1 MTEAATSASLAPFE
15 LKGSLFTLTV
25 MHLRSADIESITR
38 ELDSKT
44 SQAPEFFKNTP
55 LVMDL
60 SDLEPGSEADFLA
73 IDRQLRQF
81 GLVPVG
87 ARNGHEAVRDAA
99 VRAGW
104 ALFPSRVERAT
115 KAEPVA
121 EPEPESEPESEP
133 IESEPEITSNEPEMP
148 PVAGAVGSS
157 TRVVSNPIRSGQQIY
172 AAGGDLLVLRTVSA
186 GAEII
191 ADGNIHVLGALRGR
205 ALAGLSNDENTHII
219 CQSLEA
225 ELISIAGRYRVF
237 EELDPAVRGK
247 AVHIYL
253 SGDRLL
259 IDPI

>member
-55 LVMDL
+55 LVVDL
-60 SDLEPGSEADFLA
+60 ADLEPGSEADFVA
-73 IDRQLRQF
+73 IDRHLRQF

-121 EPEPESEPESEP
+121 EPEPESEP
-133 IESEPEITSNEPEMP
+133 IASEPEITSSEPETA

-247 AVHIYL
+247 AVHIHL

>member
-1 MTEAATSASLAPFE
+1 MTEAATSVSLAPFE

-25 MHLRSADIESITR
+25 MHLRSPDVESIVR

-55 LVMDL
+55 VVLDL
-60 SDLEPGSEADFLA
+60 ADLASDAGPDFGA
-73 IDRQLRQF
+73 IDRQLRNF

-87 ARNGHEAVRDAA
+87 ARNGAEAVRDAA

-104 ALFPSRVERAT
+104 ALFPSRVDRP
-115 KAEPVA
+115 KAD
-121 EPEPESEPESEP
+121 EPEEEAAPEPSPDVSEPP
-133 IESEPEITSNEPEMP
+133 ADQPD
-148 PVAGAVGSS
+148 VAPATGSS
-157 TRVVSNPIRSGQQIY
+157 TRVVSQPVRSGQQIY

-205 ALAGLSNDENTHII
+205 ALAGLSNDEDTHII

-247 AVHIYL
+247 AVHIHL

-259 IDPI
+259 IEPI